1 MCAFIGDVKS
11 NKIPPRRTKLGLGL
25 GCTVEKLAGDL
36 SLGLKFVKLEIL
48 SISFM
53 DFLYDKIELRNHKLL
68 TFPSKGVIIWAGF
81 SRYYVLQTELF
92 SSSDS

>member
-53 DFLYDKIELRNHKLL
+53 DFLHVYDKIALRNHKLL
-68 TFPSKGVIIWAGF
+68 TFPSKGVII
-81 SRYYVLQTELF
+81 
-92 SSSDS
+92 